1 MSQVFVC
8 GLGSVSPA
16 GWTVA
21 SLRDALAQKA
31 PLPIQLLARP
41 GRQKPLKIRSV
52 PPPAA
57 RPPFLAHPRLRRAS
71 PITHYAVSAA
81 LQAVESIPLGHKP
94 VPQIGIIVCLQGGC
108 VQYSCRFFDE
118 TIQDPAT
125 ASPVLFPETVYA
137 APASHLAALLES
149 APLVCTLAGD
159 ASAYA
164 QGLALGSDWLHE
176 KRIDV
181 CLVIGAEEEHWIL
194 ADALWHF
201 GHRAIICAG
210 AGALCLSLNSKWS
223 LGVELELITDAHPFT
238 VRTNRSLAAGQMR
251 AQFPAQRPSE
261 VLCDGLDGSPRV
273 DAAETNAWADWSGP
287 RLSPKL
293 VLGEGLMAGA
303 AWQSVAV
310 CDLLAHGRFTAGN
323 VSLVGANQQAVGV
336 RFYSG
341 RTVSELPPPP
351 IAGSL
356 AS

>member
-1 MSQVFVC
+1 MSRVFVC

-21 SLRDALAQKA
+21 SLHDTLAQKA
-31 PLPIQLLARP
+31 PLPTQLLARP
-41 GRQKPLKIRSV
+41 GRQKPLKMRSV
-52 PPPAA
+52 PPPET

-81 LQAVESIPLGHKP
+81 MQALESIPLHRKP
-94 VPQIGIIVCLQGGC
+94 SLRIGIVVCLQGGC
-108 VQYSCRFFDE
+108 VQYSCRFFEE

-149 APLVCTLAGD
+149 APLVSTLAGD

-176 KRIDV
+176 GRIDV
-181 CLVIGAEEEHWIL
+181 CLVIGAEEENWIL

-201 GHRAIICAG
+201 GHRAVISAG
-210 AGALCLSLNSKWS
+210 AGALCLSLNSEWS
-223 LGVELELITDAHPFT
+223 LGVELELITDVYPFT
-238 VRTNRSLAAGQMR
+238 FRTNRSLAARQMR
-251 AQFPAQRPSE
+251 AKMPAQRPFE
-261 VLCDGLDGSPRV
+261 ILCDGLDGSPRV
-273 DAAETNAWADWSGP
+273 GAAETNAWIDWSGP

-310 CDLLAHGRFTAGN
+310 CDLLAKGRFTAGN

-336 RFYSG
+336 RFAGG
-341 RTVSELPPPP
+341 RTVSELPPPL
-351 IAGSL
+351 IAGNLGS
-356 AS
+356 